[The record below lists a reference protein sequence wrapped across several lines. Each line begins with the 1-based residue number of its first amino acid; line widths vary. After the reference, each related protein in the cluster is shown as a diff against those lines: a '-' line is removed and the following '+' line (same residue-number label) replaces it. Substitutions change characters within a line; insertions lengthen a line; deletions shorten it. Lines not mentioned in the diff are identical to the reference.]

1 MMTQSA
7 EQISGINVIYRRFK
21 TWRRT
26 FEHYFH
32 CQQSVEVETP
42 TRRERIEE
50 YGDYAEVNSDSIVK
64 PRMLV
69 GPINKHKRSEITD
82 EAYFNK
88 LVRLVTE
95 CDSDLR

>member
-1 MMTQSA
+1 MA
-7 EQISGINVIYRRFK
+7 LISHTDASK
-21 TWRRT
+21 
-26 FEHYFH
+26 HDH
-32 CQQSVEVETP
+32 CQQSVEVKTAA
-42 TRRERIEE
+42 RRELIEE
-50 YGDYAEVNSDSIVK
+50 CVECAEVNSDSIVK

-95 CDSDLR
+95 CDSDLRQEEG